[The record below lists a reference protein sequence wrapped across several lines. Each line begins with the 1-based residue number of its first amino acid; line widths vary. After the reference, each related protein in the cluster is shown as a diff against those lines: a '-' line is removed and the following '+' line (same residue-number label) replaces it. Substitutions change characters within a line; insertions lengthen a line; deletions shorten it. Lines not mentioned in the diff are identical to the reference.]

1 MALPPILTNLPFTKL
16 FRTEQ
21 APETDGKQAAPAK
34 KEKESAPSSPQ
45 DIVEISEAALKKLEG
60 QSSFLTED
68 EAKAAAGETRGILE
82 KNPGV
87 ALGLE
92 EGFS

>member
-1 MALPPILTNLPFTKL
+1 MALPPILSNLPFTKL
-16 FRTEQ
+16 FKTEQ
-21 APETDGKQAAPAK
+21 APEAAGKQAAPAK
-34 KEKESAPSSPQ
+34 KETAASPPQ